1 MRLQSSQVS
10 GFVVAALLLL
20 GAGSVDADSK
30 NPYYA
35 TPAWDQ
41 QLSTSNR
48 FVVLPNWVDPNF
60 PSGGAAVL
68 DLETGLV
75 WERSPSTD
83 TSSWTDASFHCN
95 KLTVGNRMGWRLPT
109 VQDLASL
116 IDPTVSV
123 LPPLPAGHPFMHVQS
138 TIYWTATPDLL
149 RPDDGIWAVFLNSSV
164 IHVDSISRDSI
175 LNIFPSWCVRGG
187 QAANA
192 Q

>member
-1 MRLQSSQVS
+1 MDHKLSQAFA
-10 GFVVAALLLL
+10 FVAAALLTL
-20 GAGSVDADSK
+20 GAGQVEADSK

-41 QLSTSNR
+41 QLSLSNR
-48 FVVLPNWVDPNF
+48 FVVLPNWIDANF

-75 WERSPSTD
+75 WERSPSTEQ
-83 TSSWTDASFHCN
+83 SSWTDASFRCN
-95 KLTVGNRMGWRLPT
+95 KLSVGNRMGWRLPT

-116 IDPTVSV
+116 VDPTVSV
-123 LPPLPAGHPFMHVQS
+123 GPTLPAGHPFMNVQS
-138 TIYWTATPDLL
+138 AIYWTATPDLL
-149 RPDDGIWAVFLNSSV
+149 RPDDGIWAVYFNAPL
-164 IHVDSISRDSI
+164 IHVDAISRTA
-175 LNIFPSWCVRGG
+175 FPMNSWCVRGG